1 MYLSN
6 YQFHLLKHIHKHP
19 YISYQDLVAA
29 YSHKGSR
36 IRLDNNVLK
45 FSMDDLL
52 EITPFDSSEKDTGH
66 RYPKGTN
73 PSDHMH
79 LVLSECGQAIV
90 EDRLHKFW
98 IFAVPYA
105 LTTFIALGG
114 LLAQIYA
121 ISATNTASA
130 TPTPTAPII
139 IQLATSSNPYLST
152 NETPSP

>member
-1 MYLSN
+1 MYFSN

-66 RYPKGTN
+66 RYPKGTK
-73 PSDHMH
+73 PSDHMY
-79 LVLSECGQAIV
+79 LVLSEYGQAIV
-90 EDRLHKFW
+90 EERKQKFLL
-98 IFAVPYA
+98 FAVPYA
-105 LTTFIALGG
+105 LTTIIAVAALI
-114 LLAQIYA
+114 AQIYA
-121 ISATNTASA
+121 ISISNTTSNNPVTSA
-130 TPTPTAPII
+130 TSSVQIS
-139 IQLATSSNPYLST
+139 TSSNPYLSNT
-152 NETPSP
+152 EIPSP